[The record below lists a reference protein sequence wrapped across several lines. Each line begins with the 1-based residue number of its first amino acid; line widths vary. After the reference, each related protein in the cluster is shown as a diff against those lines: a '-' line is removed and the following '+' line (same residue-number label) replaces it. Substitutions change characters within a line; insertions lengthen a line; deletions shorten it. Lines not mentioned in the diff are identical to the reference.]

1 MAKAVYT
8 KKVSDKLEMCS
19 DCFSTEHFKWD
30 PACKGPA
37 KWSEYCEDFRV
48 VWETNSL
55 EIDEAGDE
63 IARREGKVMEESRVE
78 VLNKT
83 LVKDLERIETER
95 DELRKKIN
103 VENLKE

>member
-1 MAKAVYT
+1 M
-8 KKVSDKLEMCS
+8 
-19 DCFSTEHFKWD
+19 
-30 PACKGPA
+30 
-37 KWSEYCEDFRV
+37 

-63 IARREGKVMEESRVE
+63 IARREGNVMEESRVE

-95 DELRKKIN
+95 DNLRRKIN
-103 VENLKE
+103 DDRSE

>member
-1 MAKAVYT
+1 M
-8 KKVSDKLEMCS
+8 
-19 DCFSTEHFKWD
+19 
-30 PACKGPA
+30 
-37 KWSEYCEDFRV
+37 

-63 IARREGKVMEESRVE
+63 IARREGNVMEESRVE

-95 DELRKKIN
+95 DEL
-103 VENLKE
+103 